1 MPNVNGR
8 YETESSFL
16 RCPDENMPF
25 RFQLHTWKSKRMCR
39 QIILLPGRRS
49 QFYICLPDV
58 EYQRRKMKVA
68 IWKGM
73 VCVLMAGILLMPMVS
88 MRNEVSDN
96 GVTTLGQSEKNYTG
110 QKMISLQFTEP
121 LVMKSD
127 GYASLDIAGANAR
140 IQRPG
145 SPALPF
151 YITTLNFPQGTE
163 IIDISCEVLEITL
176 GRTMQETIL
185 LNVSNEKLTWLLN
198 SFYENYW
205 KTRCLHREWNM
216 MF

>member
-1 MPNVNGR
+1 
-8 YETESSFL
+8 
-16 RCPDENMPF
+16 
-25 RFQLHTWKSKRMCR
+25 
-39 QIILLPGRRS
+39 
-49 QFYICLPDV
+49 
-58 EYQRRKMKVA
+58 MKVA

-73 VCVLMAGILLMPMVS
+73 VCVLMAGILLMPMAS

-121 LVMKSD
+121 LVMDSD